1 MKIVLHGSAALRAW
15 RSARVKYSNLLL
27 TRVLLVFQRSS
38 AYSVWNLQSYIP
50 INANSL
56 MSMYKNFIK
65 LKYHP
70 HSSLVLAHCPRK
82 RSFHEQSF
90 MHFGL

>member
-15 RSARVKYSNLLL
+15 SLL
-27 TRVLLVFQRSS
+27 RQHLLALMMDRSS